1 MTVFEDMMKRY
12 GSLKLVI
19 ANVLLE
25 NNIICNYENT
35 GYIAYSGMDG
45 YKYIDPIRRVDSV
58 LPLTI
63 DEVIRISKVFTE
75 PCTMVCKDND
85 DARNR
90 CLQTYIDH
98 LNSSASSTF
107 PVTDFVNYLNN
118 KVSDETENDNES
130 GDIDE
135 YMPDVTEITPKEFGE
150 KYRSIENVDELY
162 NPLEVI
168 NSQGRRVVLAGYL
181 LDYVFWTSD
190 SAVYDEVV
198 RNDLFDSHGVE
209 HIVHINHTPKITR
222 EDSIKIN

>member
-1 MTVFEDMMKRY
+1 MTVFENMMKRY

-19 ANVLLE
+19 ANALLE

-35 GYIAYSGMDG
+35 GYTAYSGIDG
-45 YKYIDPIRRVDSV
+45 YKYIDPVRRVESV

-98 LNSSASSTF
+98 LNSKDSSSL
-107 PVTDFVNYLNN
+107 PVTKFVNYLNN
-118 KVSDETENDNES
+118 KVSDETGDDES
-130 GDIDE
+130 GDINE
-135 YMPDVTEITPKEFGE
+135 NVPDVIEMTVKEFGE
-150 KYRSIENVDELY
+150 KYNSIMDAGGLY
-162 NPLEVI
+162 EPLEVI

-181 LDYVFWTSD
+181 LDYTFLTSD
-190 SAVYDEVV
+190 SAIYDDVV
-198 RNDLFDSHGVE
+198 RNDLFDTYDVE
-209 HIVHINHTPKITR
+209 HIVHIKHTPRITR
-222 EDSIKIN
+222 GDSIKVN